1 MAEGTG
7 FVIIIFLLAAVAQD
21 PKTFVSEAR
30 EAGKPVTTDYDVAV
44 FYRMLTQRIPFVPTP
59 PVAVRFY

>member
-1 MAEGTG
+1 MAGGAG
-7 FVIIIFLLAAVAQD
+7 FVIIIFLLAAGAED
-21 PKTFVSEAR
+21 PRTFVSEAR